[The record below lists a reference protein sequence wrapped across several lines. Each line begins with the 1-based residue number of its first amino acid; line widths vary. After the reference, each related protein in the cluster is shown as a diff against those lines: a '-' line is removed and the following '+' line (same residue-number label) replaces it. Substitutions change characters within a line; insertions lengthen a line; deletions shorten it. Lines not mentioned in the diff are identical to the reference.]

1 MQERVRAG
9 LRNAKLKGKTLRRI
23 VGGDEIARLR
33 EQGSSFHEIAKAVGA
48 SPGTVRA
55 RLLCERLKPWLDLRW
70 RSSALLP
77 GGPFAHWKSLEM
89 TRPRPPEPG
98 PGTGSFLLLSRPIR
112 QQSDGGGLGVVR
124 SEYYEPLTVSAYVIE
139 GIRKIREV

>member
-1 MQERVRAG
+1 MDGRC
-9 LRNAKLKGKTLRRI
+9 
-23 VGGDEIARLR
+23 GGDEIARLR
-33 EQGSSFHEIAKAVGA
+33 EQGSSFHEIGKAVGA

-55 RLLCERLKPWLDLRW
+55 RLLYERLKPSLD
-70 RSSALLP
+70 SLLP
-77 GGPFAHWKSLEM
+77 GCPFAHWKSLEM
-89 TRPRPPEPG
+89 TRQRPPVPG